1 MGRSSEA
8 KDRKYPKKYL
18 KCDGRTDRR
27 TEICKSLIFFQ
38 NRIQLY
44 LCIINPRENA
54 QHYSPLIIT
63 ELGASA
69 LRTIVLR
76 MSMMTSE
83 SARRTIGA
91 KVGTK
96 GGGRGGNIAG
106 DEEEEEEESSNPRS
120 RLRTSSSALVCS
132 DKEGLF

>member
-1 MGRSSEA
+1 
-8 KDRKYPKKYL
+8 
-18 KCDGRTDRR
+18 
-27 TEICKSLIFFQ
+27 
-38 NRIQLY
+38 
-44 LCIINPRENA
+44 
-54 QHYSPLIIT
+54 
-63 ELGASA
+63 
-69 LRTIVLR
+69 

-132 DKEGLF
+132 DKEGLFWGWLLSYS